1 MNQTYY
7 FKNNRTLP
15 TFTCEYKTSDSLQV
29 GFHPT
34 GNRGLRSLSAL
45 YESPKSI
52 PVSIT
57 EIMDTKPKEASSP
70 GVYHLNE
77 LTTSTMGSLFSIAQ
91 IVNNLNKK
99 IICYQKYGL
108 TSSLGTCSE
117 NHLSRQ
123 TYIGASPSSLYE
135 LGGGSGTK
143 DLIGD
148 INYNTLQLSS
158 HLLIIT

>member
-29 GFHPT
+29 GFPPT

-52 PVSIT
+52 
-57 EIMDTKPKEASSP
+57 PKEASSP